1 MLPLKKIL
9 YPTDF
14 SEASYEALKVANEL
28 AVHFSAELWV
38 VHAISPLATT
48 TSPGG
53 FSLIAEME
61 KAAQTSLQEVIKE
74 RIPKEVHIRQSITI
88 GGAADEILRIAE
100 QERVDLIV
108 IGTHGQTGWRHAVF
122 GSVAEKVV
130 RLASCPVL
138 SIRAPHKQA
147 E

>member
-1 MLPLKKIL
+1 MLCLKKIL

-28 AVHFSAELWV
+28 AAYHSAELYI
-38 VHAISPLATT
+38 VHAISPLFAAG
-48 TSPGG
+48 SPTGI
-53 FSLIAEME
+53 SPIAEME

-74 RIPKEVHIRQSITI
+74 RIPKELHIRQVITI
-88 GGAADEILRIAE
+88 GGAADEIIRIAE